1 MHNRNI
7 DNICKLPMDV
17 INSKLSFAVCIILL
31 YNLGFNHITFYED
44 WKLLS
49 ILKKDLINLCNCEL
63 HK

>member
-1 MHNRNI
+1 
-7 DNICKLPMDV
+7 MDV